1 MNPLIPKIV
10 EAKKLFQPFLKNRK
24 AYKYNYADL
33 DELVSK
39 SSEGLSSQGLVVYY
53 TIDTILIGDK
63 HWLAINAH
71 LSDGENEMT
80 TTVKLPIEKL
90 INAQNPAQEIGGV
103 ITYGRRY
110 AFCALFNITAEED
123 TDAVDQSSDDFREPH
138 KRPLPANQTPIKTA
152 MKDAPKEKTH
162 RDYVVDISNYI
173 KIHGRPSVASSL
185 NILEDDIEGIK
196 GWNLKDIKDGVEALY
211 MLLGPLQQKS

>member
-10 EAKKLFQPFLKNRK
+10 EAKKLFHPFLKNRK

-123 TDAVDQSSDDFREPH
+123 TDAVDQSSDDFKEPH
-138 KRPLPANQTPIKTA
+138 KRPLPASQTPIKIA
-152 MKDAPKEKTH
+152 VKEEPKEKTA
-162 RDYVVDISNYI
+162 RDYAMDVFNYI
-173 KIHGRPSVASSL
+173 QIHGRPSVASAL
-185 NILEDDIEGIK
+185 NILEDDIPEIK
-196 GWNLKDIKDGVEALY
+196 SWNLKQLKDGCDALF
-211 MLLGPLQQKS
+211 MLLGPLQIKS